1 MHILFLNVHKV
12 CKSNTCP
19 NITFRAAR
27 NYVMSKSYVGKT
39 GLITQRSQP
48 QANENSLRRRKFYR
62 TRNYRIR

>member
-1 MHILFLNVHKV
+1 MIWKIYKNMHILFLNVHKV

-48 QANENSLRRRKFYR
+48 QANENSLRR
-62 TRNYRIR
+62 